1 MTDEQNA
8 ADRHRDQAT
17 DDDSPHAHQAPER
30 RSCTDTRIS
39 TLTARWPTV
48 LALVLILIPV
58 IVLGGADVE
67 LAPGPAVM
75 AGIYMV
81 AYALGRPAAAWAAWP
96 SLVVVLHAIRAHHHD
111 IYAGSGVNPYTAALE
126 AGLDP
131 DSPYYR
137 KAMEYLQ
144 AEDVLEWA
152 EESRGLAGSPLYT
165 ITLRCM
171 EMLREVCCEGR
182 RDAAGPPLGGS
193 CRADRAGRVHAPG
206 TT

>member
-30 RSCTDTRIS
+30 RSWTDTTIS
-39 TLTARWPTV
+39 RLTARWPTV
-48 LALVLILIPV
+48 LALVLVLILIPV
-58 IVLGGADVE
+58 IVLGGADAE

-96 SLVVVLHAIRAHHHD
+96 SLVVVLHAIREHHPD
-111 IYAGSGVNPYTAALE
+111 IYAGAWVNPYTAALE

-152 EESRGLAGSPLYT
+152 EETRELAGSPLYT
-165 ITLRCM
+165 ITLRGM
-171 EMLREVCCEGR
+171 EMLREV
-182 RDAAGPPLGGS
+182 
-193 CRADRAGRVHAPG
+193 
-206 TT
+206 

>member
-30 RSCTDTRIS
+30 RSWTDTTIS
-39 TLTARWPTV
+39 RLTV
-48 LALVLILIPV
+48 LALVLVLILIPV
-58 IVLGGADVE
+58 IVLGGAAE

-96 SLVVVLHAIRAHHHD
+96 SLVVVLQAIREHHTD
-111 IYAGSGVNPYTAALE
+111 IYAGAWVNPYTAALE

-152 EESRGLAGSPLYT
+152 EETRELAGSPLYT
-165 ITLRCM
+165 ITLRGM
-171 EMLREVCCEGR
+171 EMLREV
-182 RDAAGPPLGGS
+182 
-193 CRADRAGRVHAPG
+193 
-206 TT
+206 